1 MSGHKIKEGNHN
13 ELWKAAESCLEHH
26 LGQKFL
32 ILLGEGDFDVR
43 PLEDLNFRPYEG
55 HIEQALRQE
64 KGSNLL

>member
-1 MSGHKIKEGNHN
+1 MNYGKLLSRAWNSGWDN
-13 ELWKAAESCLEHH
+13 
-26 LGQKFL
+26 KFL

-55 HIEQALRQE
+55 HTEQALRQE